1 MAIYDVNGSTLS
13 NAYNVNGS
21 SLSYAYD
28 VNGNQVFGSG
38 TPISPMDWSSM
49 SATYKQNVLDAVTY
63 ANAYLGNHSSAYSF
77 PVVTDT
83 HDQLYNEP
91 NYVLYN
97 FPNTFDKF
105 LFLGDIATS
114 FSQLQMDNAVVYMAE
129 ADTIDIL
136 DLIGNH
142 EFGDWVQ
149 GDTLPK
155 AWYQPLIPMSS
166 TVMGNTD
173 ALAYYYD
180 DSSNNVRFI
189 CLDSC
194 TPIYTQSGT
203 QLLTKNQLEFF
214 ASALDSANGKD
225 IILLNHAPG
234 QNYYYVTDTEKQTAI
249 STTGITNRGTL
260 DSIINAFINRSSVT
274 FTDDSSVSH
283 THDYLSATGDFIG
296 LIAGHAHHAGYNNA
310 NGYNVF
316 VCPSSY
322 YNSDAGLSVFVI
334 DKTLKKVIYL
344 IGYKNKETYGVYEYT
359 YGT

>member
-1 MAIYDVNGSTLS
+1 MAV
-13 NAYNVNGS
+13 YNVSGTQLSQIYNKNGS

-28 VNGNQVFGSG
+28 VNGSQVFGGSS
-38 TPISPMDWSSM
+38 PIAPMDWSSM
-49 SATYKQNVLDAVTY
+49 SATYKQNVSDAVAYAKTY
-63 ANAYLGNHSSAYSF
+63 LSNHSGAYAF

-114 FSQLQMDNAVVYMAE
+114 FSQTQMDNAVAYMAE

-136 DLIGNH
+136 DLVGNH
-142 EFGDWVQ
+142 EFGDWVE

-155 AWYQPLIPMSS
+155 AWYQPLIPMAS

-180 DSSNNVRFI
+180 DSVNNVRFI

-234 QNYYYVTDTEKQTAI
+234 QNYYYVTDTDKQTSI

-260 DSIINAFINRSSVT
+260 DSIINAFMNRTSVT

-283 THDYLSATGDFIG
+283 THDYTSATGDFIG
-296 LIAGHAHHAGYNNA
+296 MIAGHAHHAGYNNA

-316 VCPSSY
+316 VCPSTY

-334 DKTLKKVIYL
+334 DKTLQKIIFL
-344 IGYKNKETYGVYEYT
+344 IGYRSKETYGVYEYS
-359 YGT
+359 Y